1 MHLPETLAS
10 RPVWSVTTCVSSPM
24 GLGYLHQ
31 ARRKQLPHLSQL
43 YMVKAARNQRGF
55 YAPPG
60 AINMCVCVCLY
71 ICGSMNIGIYMCG
84 VSVCV
89 GVYECP
95 CRCLSVC
102 LSFCLSVCLSLVDVV
117 VSLLL
122 SMSMCVSIM
131 VRVGR
136 AGLRVIVAVVV
147 VAVFL
152 VKKTLCVCV
161 CIVHV

>member
-1 MHLPETLAS
+1 M
-10 RPVWSVTTCVSSPM
+10 
-24 GLGYLHQ
+24 
-31 ARRKQLPHLSQL
+31 
-43 YMVKAARNQRGF
+43 
-55 YAPPG
+55 
-60 AINMCVCVCLY
+60 IVCVGCVRSSSSSSLLLCVGVCCGMCGVLWYVVLWVCVRVGGVGVHGILCVYVCLK

-84 VSVCV
+84 VSVCI

-136 AGLRVIVAVVV
+136 VGLRVFVVAVVV

>member
-1 MHLPETLAS
+1 MFMGF
-10 RPVWSVTTCVSSPM
+10 CV
-24 GLGYLHQ
+24 
-31 ARRKQLPHLSQL
+31 
-43 YMVKAARNQRGF
+43 F
-55 YAPPG
+55 
-60 AINMCVCVCLY
+60 VCLY
-71 ICGSMNIGIYMCG
+71 FCGSMNIGIYMCG
-84 VSVCV
+84 VSVCI

-95 CRCLSVC
+95 CLSLFLSLS

-136 AGLRVIVAVVV
+136 VGLRVIVVAVVV

-152 VKKTLCVCV
+152 VKKTLYVCV